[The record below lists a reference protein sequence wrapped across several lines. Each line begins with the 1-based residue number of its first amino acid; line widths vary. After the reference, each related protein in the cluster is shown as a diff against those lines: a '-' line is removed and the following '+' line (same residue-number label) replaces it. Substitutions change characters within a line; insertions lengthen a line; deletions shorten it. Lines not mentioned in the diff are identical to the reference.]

1 MEESPRKQ
9 GNCEKN
15 SGYNP
20 TDGQLAGN
28 ISGMDLVTLFI
39 YPFTILQIRVILS
52 IESDMYDVKKDL
64 EVRVL
69 YIHQNKSKVNGG
81 LGAQDAQLAPRR

>member
-1 MEESPRKQ
+1 MEESPRKR

-15 SGYNP
+15 SGYNS

-28 ISGMDLVTLFI
+28 IPGMDLIIFLV
-39 YPFTILQIRVILS
+39 YQFTILQIRVILS
-52 IESDMYDVKKDL
+52 IESDMYEVKKGL

-69 YIHQNKSKVNGG
+69 HIHRKKPK
-81 LGAQDAQLAPRR
+81 LTAF